1 MSLSNSAHLKQY
13 NQNPLNNSIN
23 NQSSLPYLVVILSG
37 PGEDLFPLVNAHS
50 TDQHPITP
58 QVSKPSLPILNKPMI
73 EYNLDW
79 IEESGLTDVL
89 ILASESQRTS
99 INSILKSRKSSNPTR
114 LSSST
119 NSTNSHPHLQ
129 IRLECIPDRQLK
141 RDGTTGTLR
150 WAISSGLIRTAF
162 VIVPCDLYFHS
173 KPSSSLSTN
182 TNETKSTSIHS
193 RSLLHLIEKHR
204 SSQNL
209 LTSVYYQRSSSS
221 LDTKDSPPLTLVT
234 LDPKSSTLLD
244 IKEIGQ
250 DLSLRRKLLNRFPTP
265 VLTTSLLPT
274 HLYLCSSLVVQL
286 LANSLEDQLRSFKI
300 DFVPWLAKSQ
310 WQPGLIDLHL
320 KPEKKKTIKPT
331 PDEQWISLKRSTTNP
346 NPIPFQPSPK
356 LIRTPLLTA
365 PPSPAKNHE
374 RVHSPFPNHHYES
387 FKVSSGFDEGHP
399 TLLKDQLRDGWK
411 CEILVWELEHGFV
424 GRCNSLSGYV
434 EANRIALKSYE
445 EEMKKNHQ
453 KVVGMG
459 YGIDS
464 CIGSNVVIGDKSL
477 IKKSIVGKFSKI
489 GKASKVMNSIIM
501 EKVMI
506 GENVKIENC
515 VLADGVRIGDRAQL
529 KDCEV
534 GAGTIIEDD
543 LVCKGE
549 RITDSDL

>member
-1 MSLSNSAHLKQY
+1 M
-13 NQNPLNNSIN
+13 
-23 NQSSLPYLVVILSG
+23 VILSG

-50 TDQHPITP
+50 PDQHPITP
-58 QVSKPSLPILNKPMI
+58 QLSKPNLPILNRPMI
-73 EYNLDW
+73 DYSLDW

-99 INSILKSRKSSNPTR
+99 INSTLKSRKSSHPQR
-114 LSSST
+114 LSAST
-119 NSTNSHPHLQ
+119 TSHLQ

-150 WAISSGLIRTAF
+150 WAVSSGLIRTAF

-173 KPSSSLSTN
+173 KSNLSSSTTANERKSSST
-182 TNETKSTSIHS
+182 HS
-193 RSLLHLIEKHR
+193 RSLLNLIERHR

-221 LDTKDSPPLTLVT
+221 LELKDSPPLTLVT

-244 IKEIGQ
+244 IKELGS
-250 DLSLRRKLLNRFPTP
+250 DLNLRTKLLKRYPTP

-274 HLYLCSSLVVQL
+274 HIYLCSSLVVQL
-286 LANSLEDQLRSFKI
+286 LSSSLEDKLKSFKI

-310 WQPGLIDLHL
+310 WQMGLIDLHL
-320 KPEKKKTIKPT
+320 KPDKKKTIKAR

-346 NPIPFQPSPK
+346 HPIPFQTSPK

-365 PPSPAKNHE
+365 PPSPARNHE
-374 RVHSPFPNHHYES
+374 RVNSPYNNHDPS
-387 FKVSSGFDEGHP
+387 FKASNLYGYSEKSS
-399 TLLKDQLRDGWK
+399 KDQVRDGWK
-411 CEILVWELEHGFV
+411 CEIVVWELQDGFV
-424 GRCNSLSGYV
+424 GRGNSVSGYV
-434 EANRIALKSYE
+434 ETNRVALKAYE
-445 EEMKKNHQ
+445 EEMKRNGER
-453 KVVGMG
+453 VNGNG

-464 CIGSNVVIGDKSL
+464 CIGQNVMIGEKGSV
-477 IKKSIVGKFSKI
+477 KRSIVGKFTKI
-489 GKASKVMNSIIM
+489 GKGSKVMNSILM
-501 EKVMI
+501 ERVMI

-534 GAGTIIEDD
+534 GAGTVVEDD